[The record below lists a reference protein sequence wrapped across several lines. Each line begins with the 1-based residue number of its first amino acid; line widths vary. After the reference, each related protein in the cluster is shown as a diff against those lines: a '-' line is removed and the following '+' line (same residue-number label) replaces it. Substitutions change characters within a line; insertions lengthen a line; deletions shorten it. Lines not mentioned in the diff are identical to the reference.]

1 MKHIFLYGPPG
12 SGKSTVGKILARNLD
27 LPFLDLDAE
36 IEREAGRSIPQIMAE
51 DGEAAFRDLEA
62 AALERAVNAPPMVIA
77 LGGGALLREQNRIR
91 AEANG
96 DVVFL
101 EASLETLL
109 TRLRADKNQRPLLAG
124 DLEAKLRA
132 LLERRAAHYASFDL
146 RVANNTNNDNNN
158 DSNPEDVARQIQYLL
173 GRFRVRGMG
182 QGYEVWARS
191 QSLMNLA
198 AYLRAQNLE
207 GPLALVSDS
216 HVAPLYADSLGVAL
230 RQEGYEVALVTF
242 PAGEEHKTL
251 ETIKALWQGFLEA
264 GLDRRSTVLALG
276 GGVVGDLAGFAAAT
290 FMRGVPWVCLP
301 TSLLAMVDASLGGK
315 TGFDLPQGKNLI
327 GAFHPPRLVLAD
339 VTALS
344 TLPEVELRGGLAEVV
359 KHGVIGDPYLF
370 DLCRAGYE
378 SVRASLLEIVRR
390 AMRVKIQIIE
400 ADPFERG
407 ERAALNLGHTV
418 GHALEAVSGYRLRHG
433 EAVAIGMVA
442 EARLAERLGLAASG
456 LADCLADTLRGLGL
470 PVEIPAAF
478 SRQAI
483 LDAIR
488 YDKKRRAG
496 VVRFA
501 LPLAVGKVQV
511 GVPVEDLTLIF

>member
-36 IEREAGRSIPQIMAE
+36 IEQEAGRSIPQIMAE

-62 AALERAVNAPPMVIA
+62 AVLERAVNAPPTVIA
-77 LGGGALLREQNRIR
+77 LGGGALLREQNRLR

-124 DLEAKLRA
+124 DLETKLRA
-132 LLERRAAHYASFDL
+132 LLERRAAHYASFNL
-146 RVANNTNNDNNN
+146 RVANNISES
-158 DSNPEDVARQIQYLL
+158 SNPEEIARQVQHLL

-182 QGYEVWARS
+182 QGYEVWARP

-198 AYLRAQNLE
+198 SYLRAQNLE

-216 HVAPLYADSLGVAL
+216 NVAPLYADSLGAAL
-230 RQEGYEVALVTF
+230 RQEGYEVAWVTF

-251 ETIKALWQGFLEA
+251 ETVKALWQGFLEA

-359 KHGVIGDPYLF
+359 KHGVIGDPCLF

-378 SVRASLLEIVRR
+378 AVRASLLEIVRR
-390 AMRVKIQIIE
+390 AMRVKIQVIE

-483 LDAIR
+483 LDALR

-501 LPLAVGKVQV
+501 LPLAVGRVQV
-511 GVPVEDLTLIF
+511 GVAVEDLMLVF